1 MGWPSNTLRIK
12 VRPNVHM
19 QHNNWNHFDP
29 VLLCVR
35 RRVVA
40 CCLLSVVVC
49 CFRKSLI
56 PSLFTYSLPVTS
68 EQVRSEGVGVVR
80 RRAWSSLRGQVLF
93 FLVQVC
99 VCAMERERGLARV
112 RRKVYVCC
120 ACVRESV
127 HCVCGRKRVSKRE
140 RECVCVSV

>member
-1 MGWPSNTLRIK
+1 MGCPSNTLRIK

-56 PSLFTYSLPVTS
+56 PSLFTYSLPVTN

-80 RRAWSSLRGQVLF
+80 MRAWSSLRGQVLSAS
-93 FLVQVC
+93 VRVC
-99 VCAMERERGLARV
+99 HGAGERSCS

-120 ACVRESV
+120 ACVRENV
-127 HCVCGRKRVSKRE
+127 HCVYVCVRE
-140 RECVCVSV
+140 RERVRACACV